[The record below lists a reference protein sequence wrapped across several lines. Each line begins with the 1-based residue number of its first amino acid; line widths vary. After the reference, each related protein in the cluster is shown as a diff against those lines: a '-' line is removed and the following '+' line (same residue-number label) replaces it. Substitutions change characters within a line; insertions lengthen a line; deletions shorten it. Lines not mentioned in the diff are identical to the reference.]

1 MCPQCPNS
9 ESGSPS
15 PQVRLSHS
23 PLPLPCRNFTQ
34 ENFLVWI
41 RKTRKERGKTSKD
54 TKKTS
59 KREGKNRNHQ
69 TMKEKESSDKEQS
82 HFSWQEDYLLTGKG
96 PLQTLGLWLISFRF
110 LPLVFQTC
118 MSRMGDMRLMNTKN

>member
-1 MCPQCPNS
+1 MYGFERQEKNA
-9 ESGSPS
+9 ER
-15 PQVRLSHS
+15 QVK
-23 PLPLPCRNFTQ
+23 TQ
-34 ENFLVWI
+34 
-41 RKTRKERGKTSKD
+41 
-54 TKKTS
+54 KKTS